1 MRLFSSRLS
10 SELSSELSTFRSAQM
25 MNTTMTP
32 IQHEIFDAAALLGQH
47 PPVWNHATK
56 LAVFDLVVS
65 ANGGFAGTI
74 DYARWDQESIPPI
87 LTQRSNCTI
96 SEGIYTYAPPA
107 NDADVHWHVNF
118 ADPHLFIAYGSA
130 LMAQD
135 EIQAAEHPALG
146 SLLEAL
152 VAAGLPTLTA
162 TRDGRATPVTIA
174 GVERHCSIDTLPR
187 PEQGRPQG
195 LYGNLFA
202 SATKKQI
209 KDAVDVL
216 TPPTVSNIV
225 AMAAP
230 YPSSGRYT
238 AAQISSVVSTAYTA
252 FAAASRETTR
262 LHGDSARTTIH
273 SGHWGCGAFGGNR
286 TLMTILQLLSA
297 DLANVDL
304 RFWAFDEEGS
314 RIASEALLHYE
325 ELIARSASV
334 ATLLQALES
343 EGYLWGQSDGN

>member
-1 MRLFSSRLS
+1 MKQS
-10 SELSSELSTFRSAQM
+10 
-25 MNTTMTP
+25 MTP
-32 IQHEIFDAAALLGQH
+32 IQRETFDAAALLGQH
-47 PPVWNHATK
+47 PPVWNHPTK

-65 ANGGFAGTI
+65 AHGGFAGTI
-74 DYARWDQESIPPI
+74 DYARWDQEAPPPT
-87 LTQRSNCTI
+87 LTQRSSCSI
-96 SEGIYTYAPPA
+96 QKGIYEYAA
-107 NDADVHWHVNF
+107 SDDEEAVHWHVNF
-118 ADPHLFIAYGSA
+118 ADPHLFVAYGSA

-162 TRDGRATPVTIA
+162 TREGRATPVTIA

-202 SATKKQI
+202 SATAQQL
-209 KDAVDVL
+209 KDAVAVL
-216 TPPTVSNIV
+216 TPPTISNIV

-238 AAQISSVVSTAYTA
+238 AAQIASVVNTAYTA
-252 FAAASRETTR
+252 FAAAKQETSR
-262 LHGDSARTTIH
+262 LHGDSASTTVH

-286 TLMTILQLLSA
+286 KLMTILQLLSA

-304 RFWAFDEEGS
+304 CFWAFDEAGS
-314 RIASEALLHYE
+314 RIASEALLHYQQ
-325 ELIARSASV
+325 LIAKSASV
-334 ATLLQALES
+334 AVLLQELES
-343 EGYLWGQSDGN
+343 EGYKWGRSDGN